1 MLVKNPVPH
10 RASLFGLRAK
20 AGLGD
25 SAAVDTSTD
34 AEAATTTVVA
44 EDTLRNISRRVV
56 VVADF
61 GWQTIGFSGTSDE
74 VDCNVIAVDKRSRG

>member
-34 AEAATTTVVA
+34 AEAAVA